1 MVYEVV
7 NFITLKQAVD
17 ELCAFLL
24 SENVSPERIFDSKL
38 VAYELLGNVLKHA
51 DGNAKL
57 GFRLSEDFVELTIHS
72 AVSFYPEGKG
82 RCSDVF
88 AENGRGLFLV
98 DRVAERSLCEDGGML
113 IRIKLR

>member
-1 MVYEVV
+1 MIYEVV
-7 NFITLKQAVD
+7 NVITLKQAVD

-57 GFRLSEDFVELTIHS
+57 GFGLSGEFVELKIHS
-72 AVSFYPEGKG
+72 ADGFCPEEKG

-88 AENGRGLFLV
+88 AESGRGLFLV
-98 DRVAERSLCEDGGML
+98 DKVAERSLCEDGGML